1 MNHKTSFFF
10 FTILLL
16 VNANCNNSNRLSNDT
31 NYIPYYLK
39 VYEADSLYITE
50 NYEQSFKILDSLF
63 KKHEPLNQPGI
74 YEMNTY
80 VKLAYL
86 TKNYK
91 KIEPVF
97 SSLFETWGYKPEYL
111 KYDSLMNL
119 AFQNTNLTTKEILS
133 LNEKYKQNVNLELK
147 DSLIEMQRLDQL
159 YRGKDRD
166 KEIKRE
172 DSIDLIHKK
181 LIFRWLENEE
191 LPDGRIIDSYVS
203 FGIFFN
209 HISDDVSAEE
219 DKFIKNKLLKAI
231 KKGKAQP
238 DNLLMYLERQFYDRK
253 EKQSPF
259 GSFNF
264 LQVPIDTITVNKNRK
279 DIGLPSLQYEKFKQE
294 YFERIYNV
302 E

>member
-1 MNHKTSFFF
+1 MNVKLTFSVFVIFIL
-10 FTILLL
+10 TISCYKPNPF
-16 VNANCNNSNRLSNDT
+16 VKEV

-39 VYEADSLYITE
+39 VYEADSLYVTGDYK
-50 NYEQSFKILDSLF
+50 NAFKILNSLF
-63 KKHEPLNQPGI
+63 DKFEPLNQPGI

-86 TKNYK
+86 TKNHE
-91 KIEPVF
+91 KIKPVLIR
-97 SSLFETWGYKPEYL
+97 LFDTWGYKPENL
-111 KYDSLMNL
+111 EHDSIMNL
-119 AFQNTNLTTKEILS
+119 AFQSTNLTIKEILS

-147 DSLIEMQRLDQL
+147 NSLIEMQRLDQL
-159 YRGKDRD
+159 YRGKDQD

-191 LPDGRIIDSYVS
+191 LPDVRIIDSYVPY
-203 FGIFFN
+203 GIFFN
-209 HISDDVSAEE
+209 HISDNVSVSE
-219 DKFIKNKLLKAI
+219 DEFIKNKLLKAI

-238 DNLLMYLERQFYDRK
+238 DNLYMYLERQSYDRK

-259 GSFNF
+259 GGFNF
-264 LQVPIDTITVNKNRK
+264 LEIPLDTITVNKNRK
-279 DIGLPSLQYEKFKQE
+279 EIGLPSLQYEKFKQE
-294 YFERIYNV
+294 YFERMYNV